1 MYTSPRMPKQ
11 HTATTGRRPNLDN
24 LLRSYIH
31 ANIPALRKRI
41 EATETKEYQEKRLGL
56 MERSARMEEEMA
68 SEAAKQGKIA
78 TGLSVAQT
86 AGLGYMAHKA
96 GWLGGG
102 KAAVGLTPMATGSTG
117 AVSGLT
123 AAGAIQAGYTPA
135 QMAAAGY
142 TGTGGAFAG
151 APAGM
156 AMNAPEAGM
165 SAAQGGATGGGAGSV
180 ALPVAAAVGLE
191 LQRPYISKPVAKWG
205 AENLPGG
212 EKEWEAGETIATR
225 TGQGALIGSIW
236 GPPGTAVGAGIGA
249 TVGVVESVF
258 SGCII
263 ITAATNPHSYEVNVT
278 RKYRDRYLSQQTLR
292 GYYMIAEQ
300 IVPFMHKSKLFK
312 RFIKKSLVD
321 HIVRHCEW
329 GIGIRKKRPI
339 ISSFITETFL
349 NFCDGLGSTKECFIR
364 LNGEVF

>member
-11 HTATTGRRPNLDN
+11 HAATTGHRPNLDN

-102 KAAVGLTPMATGSTG
+102 KAAVGLTPMATGGTG

-151 APAGM
+151 APTGLAV
-156 AMNAPEAGM
+156 NAPEA
-165 SAAQGGATGGGAGSV
+165 AAATTTGTGAGAYV
-180 ALPVAAAVGLE
+180 APAAMVYAGLKANQMVFDDVKE
-191 LQRPYISKPVAKWG
+191 YPKEIVQASKFVTDVI
-205 AENLPGG
+205 
-212 EKEWEAGETIATR
+212 EAPFEA
-225 TGQGALIGSIW
+225 
-236 GPPGTAVGAGIGA
+236 
-249 TVGVVESVF
+249 VF

-300 IVPFMHKSKLFK
+300 IVPLMHKSKRFK
-312 RFIKKSLVD
+312 KFIKKHLVD